1 MAIALRDRVGTH
13 ESVITLGHEQVLNVI
28 ASGSSQALL
37 VHVIASLK
45 NAERFY
51 LAIASFPV
59 VENAVLQRK
68 IKGLVLNTA
77 DMGVIYLDFLSV
89 NRNQQNTK
97 TRRGAVVNMWSLSF
111 AAVARLQK
119 MPRSPFRGLNM
130 VLPGSQPLNVSST
143 SISEN
148 LKLRER
154 LEAYY

>member
-68 IKGLVLNTA
+68 IKGLVLNTE
-77 DMGVIYLDFLSV
+77 DMGVIYLDCLSV

-97 TRRGAVVNMWSLSF
+97 THRGSVVNMWELVIRSCRQTTKNASVSF
-111 AAVARLQK
+111 QG
-119 MPRSPFRGLNM
+119 PQY
-130 VLPGSQPLNVSST
+130 GSSRQSAS
-143 SISEN
+143 
-148 LKLRER
+148 
-154 LEAYY
+154 